1 MHVLVIAT
9 ILLAIEA
16 NSIPVTK
23 SDDEAFKF
31 PITFENGRIGVNFLG
46 FHASAGLGGLLTGNS
61 ADGGLH
67 AEAGT
72 PFGQRAWAGL
82 GGDINGAGRSGGG
95 LYAGATALNGLGAVA
110 GLDGN
115 AGPEGY
121 NGRLYSGTSR
131 RGLRVKQRIIG
142 QGLPPP
148 DEQTV
153 VQEDSKFPENQVP
166 GRSGGGLYAGASL
179 PGIGAVAGLDG
190 YAGPEGYNGRVYPGL
205 SRKELR
211 KRQRLIKQGLLP
223 PNVQTYVLE
232 ENKFPEE
239 QVPDTYIMKVKKT
252 NGQKQSSKKIKEKE
266 TSIEVA
272 GVDDGKKDDKIESK
286 TENDKIPESKNTEE
300 KSKLPVYD
308 LDLRSL

>member
-1 MHVLVIAT
+1 MHVLAIGT
-9 ILLAIEA
+9 ILLAMEA
-16 NSIPVTK
+16 NAIPLAK
-23 SDDEAFKF
+23 SDDDGFKF

-95 LYAGATALNGLGAVA
+95 LYAGATALQGLGAVA

-131 RGLRVKQRIIG
+131 RGLRI
-142 QGLPPP
+142 
-148 DEQTV
+148 
-153 VQEDSKFPENQVP
+153 
-166 GRSGGGLYAGASL
+166 
-179 PGIGAVAGLDG
+179 
-190 YAGPEGYNGRVYPGL
+190 
-205 SRKELR
+205 
-211 KRQRLIKQGLLP
+211 RQRLIGQGLLP
-223 PNVQTYVLE
+223 PDVQTDVQE
-232 ENKFPEE
+232 ENKFPKN

-252 NGQKQSSKKIKEKE
+252 NENKHSSKKNKGKE
-266 TSIEVA
+266 TRIEIVE
-272 GVDDGKKDDKIESK
+272 VDDGKIPKPEPNKG
-286 TENDKIPESKNTEE
+286 NDKIPEAKNTKEN
-300 KSKLPVYD
+300 SKLPVYD

>member
-1 MHVLVIAT
+1 MHVLAIGT
-9 ILLAIEA
+9 ILLAMEA
-16 NSIPVTK
+16 NAIPLAK
-23 SDDEAFKF
+23 SDDDGFKF

-95 LYAGATALNGLGAVA
+95 LYAGATALQGLGAVA

-131 RGLRVKQRIIG
+131 RGLRIRQRLIG
-142 QGLPPP
+142 QGLLPP
-148 DEQTV
+148 DVQTD
-153 VQEDSKFPENQVP
+153 VQEENKFPKNQVP
-166 GRSGGGLYAGASL
+166 GSTALQGL
-179 PGIGAVAGLDG
+179 GAVAGLDG
-190 YAGPEGYNGRVYPGL
+190 NAGPEGYNGRLYSGT
-205 SRKELR
+205 SRRGLR
-211 KRQRLIKQGLLP
+211 KRQRLIGQGLLLP
-223 PNVQTYVLE
+223 DVQTDVQE
-232 ENKFPEE
+232 ENKFPENR
-239 QVPDTYIMKVKKT
+239 VPDTYIMKVKKT
-252 NGQKQSSKKIKEKE
+252 NENKHSSKKNKGKE
-266 TSIEVA
+266 TRIEIVE
-272 GVDDGKKDDKIESK
+272 VDDGKIPKPEPNKG
-286 TENDKIPESKNTEE
+286 NDKIPEAKNTKEN
-300 KSKLPVYD
+300 SKLPVYD